1 MDDMVGYSLGGRPA
15 EKLMDRL
22 GVTISDDTIL
32 RQIKRRASAYCSS
45 DALRVVG
52 VDDWAWK
59 KGHNYGTIP
68 VDLEKRKVIDLL
80 PDRCAKQVASG

>member
-1 MDDMVGYSLGGRPA
+1 MVEMVGYSLGGRPA
-15 EKLMDRL
+15 ERLMDRL

-32 RQIKRRASAYCSS
+32 RQIKMRASAYCSS

-59 KGHNYGTIP
+59 N
-68 VDLEKRKVIDLL
+68 EE
-80 PDRCAKQVASG
+80 